1 MKRKRKR
8 VAFYYGAPSSGI
20 NFSSSKDTYAMLV
33 IGPSLP
39 VVRYLWSFS
48 RSRHPLPGHWHFF
61 CFRKFAMNPLPLL
74 TCRRSAEHM
83 CLYHR
88 RRDIWVQPRL
98 PECALIHPTRGREP
112 YQPGCPRTNLSIP
125 RHSCIYSRPQ
135 EGQFLGTM
143 FARFKRL
150 QPRDDYGG
158 GTGVGLT
165 SAKNHRTS
173 W

>member
-1 MKRKRKR
+1 M
-8 VAFYYGAPSSGI
+8 YHPHIS

-39 VVRYLWSFS
+39 VVRYWWSFS
-48 RSRHPLPGHWHFF
+48 RSRQPLPGHWHFF
-61 CFRKFAMNPLPLL
+61 CLRKFAMNPLPLL
-74 TCRRSAEHM
+74 PWHRGAEHM
-83 CLYHR
+83 FLYHR
-88 RRDIWVQPRL
+88 RRDIWVQPRT

-112 YQPGCPRTNLSIP
+112 YQPGRPGKNLSIP
-125 RHSCIYSRPQ
+125 CHSCIYSRPQ
-135 EGQFLGTM
+135 EGQFLGTI
-143 FARFKRL
+143 FAMFKRL